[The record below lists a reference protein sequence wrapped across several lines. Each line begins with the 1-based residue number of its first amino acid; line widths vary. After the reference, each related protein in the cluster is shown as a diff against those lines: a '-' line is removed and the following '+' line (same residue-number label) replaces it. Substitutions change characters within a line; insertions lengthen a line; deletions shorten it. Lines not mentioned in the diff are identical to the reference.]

1 MNTVPFDLDA
11 RYKAKMNSLDR
22 VIVLEPMEDAKT
34 LSASGEVDMRLFKG
48 ENNLH
53 AIYDIQKGLWFLRY
67 EKGIIPEAMKQM
79 FSEFQPLLDFV
90 RVYFQKRNVRVT
102 EVRM

>member
-1 MNTVPFDLDA
+1 MNTIPFDLDA
-11 RYKAKMNSLDR
+11 RMKAKMNSLDR
-22 VIVLEPMEDAKT
+22 VFVLEPMEDAKT
-34 LSASGEVDMRLFKG
+34 LSATGEVDMRLFKG

-53 AIYDIQKGLWFLRY
+53 AIYDVQKGLWFLRY
-67 EKGIIPEAMKQM
+67 DKGIIPGAMQQM

-90 RVYFQKRNVRVT
+90 KQYFQKRNVRVA